1 VSSIYRELSRN
12 KKSGVYLS
20 HHADIAAQKRRQ
32 ASKPRP
38 KRENARLMA
47 EIEKRLKQDHSPEQI
62 AGRLKLEHP
71 EESFWHVSHETIYQH
86 VYSRIRAGAD
96 LKAHLRQ
103 GRKKRRKRLSRKDKR
118 GVIPDRV
125 FIDKR
130 PAIVDRKERIGD
142 WEGDTIEGSRKKG
155 YVATFTERKT
165 KFLVAYPLARKI
177 TLGLVRQ
184 AKRAFRRIPEG
195 KRKTLT
201 VDNGKEFASHTDLG
215 KAIKVDVYFAHPY
228 HSWERG
234 LNEHTNGL
242 LRQYLPKSLSLEGL
256 TKRQLAKIVDKINNR
271 PRRSLGYRTPREVF
285 FNLPFAL
292 RS

>member
-1 VSSIYRELSRN
+1 MPYQHFTSDDRDALQILQASGDVPAWFIARVLGKHVSSIYRELSRN

-47 EIEKRLKQDHSPEQI
+47 EIELRLKQDHSPEQI

-103 GRKKRRKRLSRKDKR
+103 GRKKRRKRLSQKGKR

-125 FIDKR
+125 FIDKCLKPFGLDNSAR
-130 PAIVDRKERIGD
+130 LIEESSFKAGRSFPSVLVG
-142 WEGDTIEGSRKKG
+142 EGT
-155 YVATFTERKT
+155 
-165 KFLVAYPLARKI
+165 P
-177 TLGLVRQ
+177 
-184 AKRAFRRIPEG
+184 
-195 KRKTLT
+195 
-201 VDNGKEFASHTDLG
+201 
-215 KAIKVDVYFAHPY
+215 
-228 HSWERG
+228 
-234 LNEHTNGL
+234 
-242 LRQYLPKSLSLEGL
+242 
-256 TKRQLAKIVDKINNR
+256 NNR
-271 PRRSLGYRTPREVF
+271 KRSVHNYLVSGLCVF
-285 FNLPFAL
+285 SGNFGCYDL
-292 RS
+292 RFRSVKKPNSL